1 MRISDWSSDVC
12 SSDLPLTGEISDYF
26 GGLEDLESRRVRFIG
41 NAGDRIDED
50 HLRIMRYFRFL
61 ARFGI
66 ADPDAEA
73 YRTCIAKAHSL
84 MALSRER
91 IADELLR
98 SDEHPSELQSL
109 MRSPYA
115 VF

>member
-1 MRISDWSSDVC
+1 
-12 SSDLPLTGEISDYF
+12 
-26 GGLEDLESRRVRFIG
+26 
-41 NAGDRIDED
+41 
-50 HLRIMRYFRFL
+50 MRYFRFL

-91 IADELLR
+91 IADDLLKLLATADPVPALR
-98 SDEHPSELQSL
+98 LMTDGGIFTPHIPEIDGAGLGREIGRASGRENVCQDE
-109 MRSPYA
+109 YIWVGA
-115 VF
+115 V

>member
-1 MRISDWSSDVC
+1 
-12 SSDLPLTGEISDYF
+12 
-26 GGLEDLESRRVRFIG
+26 
-41 NAGDRIDED
+41 
-50 HLRIMRYFRFL
+50 MRYFRFL

-91 IADELLR
+91 IADELLKLLATADPVPALR
-98 SDEHPSELQSL
+98 LMTDGGIFTPIIPEIAGPRVERVARLIARDKAAGLYLAAVRRPPAPLPPPS
-109 MRSPYA
+109 
-115 VF
+115 

>member
-91 IADELLR
+91 IADEIGR
-98 SDEHPSELQSL
+98 AH
-109 MRSPYA
+109 
-115 VF
+115 V